1 MSPSFIYISVWSFLI
16 FIYSLEIVGFYEEL
30 TFDFLL
36 IQLIIFLILLVSESL
51 IAALFKKRRVQ
62 HHLKVLNHKR
72 KLNQILVRMR
82 PLLVFMFIV
91 DVIYSGGFPLF
102 WILLGD
108 GRSHIDFGM
117 PTFHGLFHGLL
128 LFFVTSSFL
137 QYRLGFNERQQIV
150 NIFFFFLYVVIVFNR
165 GLTFIFLMQALFM
178 YFITG
183 GKLGLRKF
191 FKITLM
197 LMFGVYIF
205 GELGN
210 IRMGSNVFLN
220 AISGEGSYIFDY
232 LPPSLIWFYVYA
244 TGGLNNL
251 LYNLSALEPS
261 YYPVYTFAKLIP
273 TVGYDLLGLEKAY
286 DSFEL
291 ADGRI
296 TVSTA
301 FQGLVSDFGHP
312 GMLLYLP
319 VLMGAQFAYRKAR
332 LLSIKAMLLYSML
345 MQTIVMTPYI
355 DTVFYLTFMLQLMLV
370 LTISVR
376 YSKREPPAPSG

>member
-1 MSPSFIYISVWSFLI
+1 MNPSIVYISVWSFII
-16 FIYSLEIVGFYEEL
+16 FLYSLKLVGFYEEL
-30 TFDFLL
+30 TFEFLQ
-36 IQLIIFLILLVSESL
+36 IQLIIFLFLLVSEPL
-51 IAALFKKRRVQ
+51 IATLFKKRRVQ
-62 HHLKVLNHKR
+62 HLKLAYQKI
-72 KLNQILVRMR
+72 KLNRIVVYMR
-82 PLLVFMFIV
+82 PLLISMFIV
-91 DVIYSGGFPLF
+91 DVIYSGGFPLI

-108 GRSHIDFGM
+108 GRSHIDFGV

-137 QYRLGFNERQQIV
+137 LYRLGVNKRQQIV

-165 GLTFIFLMQALFM
+165 GLTFIFLIQALFL

-183 GKLGLRKF
+183 GKLGFRKF
-191 FKITLM
+191 FKVSFM
-197 LMFGVYIF
+197 LMIGAYIF

-210 IRMGSNVFLN
+210 LRSGNNVFLN
-220 AISGEGSYIFDY
+220 SVSAEGNNIFNY
-232 LPPSLIWFYVYA
+232 LPESLIWFYVYA

-291 ADGRI
+291 ADGRL

-301 FQGLVSDFGHP
+301 FQGLVSDFGLY
-312 GMLLYLP
+312 GMFLYLP
-319 VLMGAQFAYRKAR
+319 ILVGAQIAYRRSR
-332 LLSIKAMLLYSML
+332 LLSIKAMLIYSML

-370 LTISVR
+370 FSVSFK
-376 YSKREPPAPSG
+376 YSKREHSALSG

>member
-1 MSPSFIYISVWSFLI
+1 MSPSFLYISVWSFII
-16 FIYSLEIVGFYEEL
+16 FLYSLEIVGFYEEL

-36 IQLIIFLILLVSESL
+36 IQMIIFLVLLVSEIL
-51 IAALFKKRRVQ
+51 IAAIYKKRRAQ
-62 HHLKVLNHKR
+62 HHLKEAYQRR
-72 KLNQILVRMR
+72 KLNQVLVRMR
-82 PLLVFMFIV
+82 PLLVLMFIV

-102 WILLGD
+102 WILSGD
-108 GRSHIDFGM
+108 SRSHIDFGM

-150 NIFFFFLYVVIVFNR
+150 NIFCFFLYVVIVFNR
-165 GLTFIFLMQALFM
+165 GLTFIFLIQALFM
-178 YFITG
+178 FFITG
-183 GKLGLRKF
+183 GRLRVRNFYKF
-191 FKITLM
+191 SLALVI
-197 LMFGVYIF
+197 GVYIF

-210 IRMGSNVFLN
+210 IRMGSNVFLT
-220 AISGEGSYIFDY
+220 AISGEGSYLFDY
-232 LPPSLIWFYVYA
+232 LPASLIWFYVYA

-251 LYNLSALEPS
+251 LYNLSSLEPS
-261 YYPVYTFAKLIP
+261 YYPVYTLAKLIP

-291 ADGRI
+291 VDGRI

-301 FQGLVSDFGHP
+301 FQGLVSDFGLY
-312 GMLLYLP
+312 GMFLYLP
-319 VLMGAQFAYRKAR
+319 VLLGAQFAYRKAR

-355 DTVFYLTFMLQLMLV
+355 DTVFYLTFMLQLVLV
-370 LTISVR
+370 WSISVR
-376 YSKREPPAPSG
+376 YSKLGVPPPS